1 MHISVQL
8 PTGLFPS
15 PSLKKKREKKIHH
28 PTQDSPPTRT
38 GKMGYSTLGS
48 GKNRE
53 QKKRLVWSS
62 ASWSGSPWPPLL
74 PSTARSLYSPAV
86 PRCFSAA
93 SSHQPRLR
101 WAQGGMGR
109 KEEGTGSRCQRP
121 PPLEVGRADAW
132 CCLFALLL
140 DRPCHLTDCP
150 SPALLPLTCVSF
162 GEQRLQLHA
171 PRHLESVWLCGCVGD
186 GGRVIGHKILPY
198 PRQGEEVQKCVIL
211 KCQVLPALTITRPS
225 LPEFPWRADP
235 MANCLCLCG
244 SLQGV
249 LTPRWTQAPFLV
261 LEGQGGRGRGGGGGI
276 GRGVEG
282 EKVEGYLHLA

>member
-1 MHISVQL
+1 M
-8 PTGLFPS
+8 
-15 PSLKKKREKKIHH
+15 
-28 PTQDSPPTRT
+28 

-186 GGRVIGHKILPY
+186 DGRVIGHKTLPY
-198 PRQGEEVQKCVIL
+198 PQQGEEVQKCVI
-211 KCQVLPALTITRPS
+211 
-225 LPEFPWRADP
+225 
-235 MANCLCLCG
+235 
-244 SLQGV
+244 
-249 LTPRWTQAPFLV
+249 
-261 LEGQGGRGRGGGGGI
+261 
-276 GRGVEG
+276 
-282 EKVEGYLHLA
+282 